1 MRSELPTH
9 NRGLNMLFCTSRNN
23 IQAPVLAGAACGAL
37 QSRVPARVFLRNRRM
52 GLRRRKRGWRRPA
65 GQVAAATS
73 ALASV
78 VVPEAAAAAAGSMA
92 ANSAAAAAARAMAA
106 RAAAAGGG
114 GNCRRAGL
122 AWKGALNWMS
132 GRSCWSRA
140 SRGAPSRLLPRATPS
155 AGSVASLRTAV
166 DIDV

>member
-1 MRSELPTH
+1 M
-9 NRGLNMLFCTSRNN
+9 
-23 IQAPVLAGAACGAL
+23 
-37 QSRVPARVFLRNRRM
+37 
-52 GLRRRKRGWRRPA
+52 
-65 GQVAAATS
+65 AAATS

-114 GNCRRAGL
+114 GNCRRPGL
-122 AWKGALNWMS
+122 AWKGALSWMS

-155 AGSVASLRTAV
+155 AGSVASLRSASTSGADRHGFMATLQPWPMPLARPVPTARRMRQCR
-166 DIDV
+166 IAPGRTIAPIMRTTWAPAPP